1 MSTNKPY
8 IWHSADSRLITTEQV
23 NTIIGL
29 GALFE
34 YATEGILV
42 TDNLGNIVMAN
53 PSAERIFGYEK
64 GELPGKKIEV
74 LIPRRLSGSHEKV
87 REGFNKKPEPRAMG
101 TGRDLFATKKD
112 GTEFPVEVSLS
123 PFESANGKFVIAFV
137 IDITVRKQSEEVLN
151 RQRQE
156 LERVS
161 GQIKQLNIELERK
174 VEDRTTMLRETLGQL
189 ERSKNELSESLQK
202 EKELGDLKSRF
213 VSTVSHEFRTP
224 LGAILSSAY
233 LLEKYIQKHEFEK
246 TERHLSK
253 ITESV
258 RHMNAMLEDLLSLG
272 KLEEGLIQA
281 KSEEFDFRKFITDL
295 VTEMQELARKG
306 QKIKLDVGNTGLF
319 SADKRLLKNVLL
331 NLVSN
336 AIKFSEEDG
345 VIEIKCKYEDGNLII
360 AVSDMG
366 IGISEADQEH
376 LFERFFRAQ
385 NAANIQGTGLGLHII
400 SRYLELLEGSIDI
413 KSELAVGSTFTVTI
427 PSKQ

>member
-1 MSTNKPY
+1 MSINKPY
-8 IWHSADSRLITTEQV
+8 IWALTENRLLTTEQV
-23 NTIIGL
+23 NTLIGL

-42 TDNLGNIVMAN
+42 TDNTGAIVMIN

-74 LIPRRLSGSHEKV
+74 LIPKRHTGSHEKT
-87 REGFNKKPEPRAMG
+87 RDGYNKHPTPRSMG
-101 TGRDLFATKKD
+101 VGRDLFAVKKD
-112 GTEFPVEVSLS
+112 GSEFPVEISLS
-123 PFESANGKFVIAFV
+123 PFESENGKFVIAFI
-137 IDITVRKQSEEVLN
+137 IDITVRKQSEAALN
-151 RQRQE
+151 QQRVE

-161 GQIKQLNIELERK
+161 AQIKQLNVELERK
-174 VEDRTTMLRETLGQL
+174 VEDRTTMLRETLAQL
-189 ERSKNELSESLQK
+189 ENSKNELAESLQK

-233 LLEKYIQKHEFEK
+233 LLGKYIEKQELDK

-281 KSEEFDFRKFITDL
+281 KSEEFDFRKFICEI
-295 VTEMQELARKG
+295 VSEMQELARKG
-306 QKIKLDVGNTGLF
+306 QRLEVDAANVGLIV
-319 SADKRLLKNVLL
+319 ADKRLVKNVLL
-331 NLVSN
+331 NLISN
-336 AIKFSEEDG
+336 AIKFSEEDATIKICCKINSDKLSIS
-345 VIEIKCKYEDGNLII
+345 VIDQ
-360 AVSDMG
+360 G

-376 LFERFFRAQ
+376 LFERFFRAK

-400 SRYLELLEGSIDI
+400 SKYLELLDGTINI
-413 KSELAVGSTFTVTI
+413 QSELGRGSTFTITI
-427 PSKQ
+427 PIK